1 MAPGRVRRV
10 TGNARLG
17 RRRFRGNAGMH
28 HDLVDLGVVRPSYL
42 PSQERLRDGDQ
53 AIGQIR

>member
-1 MAPGRVRRV
+1 
-10 TGNARLG
+10 
-17 RRRFRGNAGMH
+17 MH